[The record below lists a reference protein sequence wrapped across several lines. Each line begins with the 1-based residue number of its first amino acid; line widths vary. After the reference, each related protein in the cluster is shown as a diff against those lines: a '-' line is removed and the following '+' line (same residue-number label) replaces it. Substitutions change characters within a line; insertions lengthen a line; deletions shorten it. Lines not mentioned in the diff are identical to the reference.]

1 MVEFGRSVVVD
12 DDGSITAE
20 FVLLVVLL
28 VEGKGNGNGK
38 DGSTGRRMD

>member
-28 VEGKGNGNGK
+28 VEGNGKGK